1 MAIDARNETDKQA
14 GPLLSRG
21 TLDGHLVAGEQASHL
36 RDGLPGLL
44 TRLKHAVIGRPIPS
58 GQLAHERI
66 PKVKALAVFS
76 SDAISST
83 AYATDEILL
92 VVMAA
97 GAAAV
102 ALTVPVTLAIVLL
115 LAIVAYS
122 YRQTILKYPKG
133 GGTYVVTKDNLGQ
146 TPALVAG
153 SALMIDYVLTV
164 AVSVSA
170 GMAAVTSAF
179 PALVPYTVELAL
191 LAVAFLTLANL
202 RGVRESASLFTLP
215 TYAFIASIGVL
226 FVLGAWRWVAGLP
239 PAEAVASVLPPVT
252 EPLGAFLILRA
263 FASGCSAMTG
273 TEAISDGVPA
283 FQEPQAK
290 NAVTTLLWMAAI
302 LATLF
307 LGISL
312 LAQHFGILPRP
323 GETVVSQIARAVVG
337 RTPFYYVIQAT
348 TAMILVLAANTA
360 FADFPRLAYFMAQDR
375 FLPRHFVFRGDR
387 LALSSGVLALG
398 TLAGGLIVLV
408 GGDVHRLIP
417 LYAVGVFLS
426 FTFSQASMVK
436 RWWTKR
442 EPGWRKGLAINGV
455 GTLITGVVA
464 LLITGTK
471 FTHGAWVIVLLLAGF
486 VYTLKGIHRHYARVA
501 EQLVITR
508 RAELKGP
515 PLPPAKTFVLVSSL
529 NRSAAR
535 NVRYAMALSRDVTA
549 LHVTDDLDA
558 AQRLRKEWASHDMA
572 IPLVIL
578 ESPYRSLVSPVLAY
592 LDSQQTDADSTPVTL
607 VLSQLVLR
615 RWWEYLLHN
624 QDALKLKLALFFRP
638 NTVVV
643 DVPFHLGRS

>member
-1 MAIDARNETDKQA
+1 MAIDARHETKENA
-14 GPLLSRG
+14 GPLLSKG
-21 TLDGHLVAGEQASHL
+21 KLDGHLVAGEQASQL
-36 RDGLPGLL
+36 REGLPGLV
-44 TRLKHAVIGRPIPS
+44 TQLKHVVIGRPIPS
-58 GQLAHERI
+58 EHLAHERI

-83 AYATDEILL
+83 AYATEEILL
-92 VVMAA
+92 VLMAA

-102 ALTVPVTLAIVLL
+102 ALTVPVTIAIVFL

-146 TPALVAG
+146 TPALMAG

-170 GMAAVTSAF
+170 GIAAVTSAF
-179 PALVPYTVELAL
+179 PSLVPFTVELAL
-191 LAVAFLTLANL
+191 LAVVFLTLANL

-215 TYAFIASIGVL
+215 TYAFIVSIVVL
-226 FVLGAWRWVAGLP
+226 LALGAWRWMAGLP
-239 PAEAVASVLPPVT
+239 PAEAVASVVPTVT
-252 EPLGAFLILRA
+252 EPLGAFLVLRA

-283 FQEPQAK
+283 FKEPQAK
-290 NAVTTLLWMAAI
+290 NAVATLLWMALI

-307 LGISL
+307 IGISV
-312 LAQHFGILPRP
+312 LAQHFGILPKH

-337 RTPFYYVIQAT
+337 HHPFYYVIQAT

-375 FLPRHFVFRGDR
+375 FLPRQFVFRGDR

-398 TLAGGLIVLV
+398 ILAGSLIVLV
-408 GGDVHRLIP
+408 RGDVHRLIP

-455 GTLITGVVA
+455 GAIITGVVA
-464 LLITGTK
+464 LVITGTK
-471 FTHGAWVIVLLLAGF
+471 FTHGAWLIVLLLPVF
-486 VYTLKGIHRHYARVA
+486 VYTLKGIHNHYARVA

-508 RAELKGP
+508 RAE
-515 PLPPAKTFVLVSSL
+515 PLASPLSPAKTFVLISSL
-529 NRSAAR
+529 NKSAAR
-535 NVRYAMALSRDVTA
+535 NVRYAQALSRDVIA

-558 AQRLRKEWASHDMA
+558 AQRLRKEWTAHDMTT
-572 IPLVIL
+572 PLVIL

-592 LDSQQTDADSTPVTL
+592 LDSQEMDTDRTPVTMVLSEL
-607 VLSQLVLR
+607 VLH

-624 QDALKLKLALFFRP
+624 QDALKLKIALFFRP
-638 NTVVV
+638 NTAVI
-643 DVPFHLGRS
+643 DVPFHLGR